1 MGSLDVDYLFT
12 NIPLD
17 ETNNISTNT
26 IYSQQDVIEVI
37 NKEKF
42 RHLLSLATKES
53 YFIFNQVL
61 YKQKDGNAVAS
72 PLGLTLAN
80 TFPCFYQG

>member
-1 MGSLDVDYLFT
+1 MGSLDVDCLFT

-17 ETNNISTNT
+17 ETNDISTNT
-26 IYSQQDVIEVI
+26 IYSQKDVIEVI

-53 YFIFNQVL
+53 YFIF
-61 YKQKDGNAVAS
+61 D
-72 PLGLTLAN
+72 
-80 TFPCFYQG
+80 

>member
-1 MGSLDVDYLFT
+1 MVEQDIFLVMGSLDVDCLFT

-17 ETNNISTNT
+17 ETNDISTNT
-26 IYSQQDVIEVI
+26 IYSQKDVIEVI

-53 YFIFNQVL
+53 YFIFN
-61 YKQKDGNAVAS
+61 
-72 PLGLTLAN
+72 
-80 TFPCFYQG
+80 